1 MLYLFASG
9 LGVGEILYSTP
20 AAAVLGDFPSSGLD
34 SDWLTQ
40 LALSNEIT
48 LLPSTS

>member
-9 LGVGEILYSTP
+9 LGVGEILYSIP

-34 SDWLTQ
+34 SDWLTH